1 MKSIMRF
8 FRDDSGAD
16 LVEYALLV
24 GVVALGAIL
33 GLAGVRDAIIGLFDD
48 LAGQITDPDIP
59 APPGP

>member
-1 MKSIMRF
+1 MKSIIRY

-24 GVVALGAIL
+24 GVVALGAIV
-33 GLAGVRDAIIGLFDD
+33 GLAGVRDAIVGMFNT
-48 LAGQITDPDIP
+48 LAGEITDPDIP